1 MRPFLQ
7 ALTHLDTRPWRT
19 IAVSFLLFGGVGVV
33 FLLGAT
39 LLGLNTATHVERWIG
54 AGAAGPWSPFVAVA
68 GFTLLAFLG
77 APQFVLIAAAVVA
90 FGPWPGFVDS
100 WIGTEV
106 SALVGFWLGRRFGAR
121 LLNQHAGRGLRQFT
135 DLVGRNGLVASLII
149 RLAPGP
155 PFIVVNMAAGV
166 TSMRWWSFALGT
178 GLGIIPKIA
187 ATAFFGHTVINA
199 VSGRA
204 KGGGWASLLLIVVVW
219 VAIGLLA
226 RWWLKRSEA
235 AEAAHAETAKGV
247 GGPVGA
253 DGA

>member
-7 ALTHLDTRPWRT
+7 ALTHLDTRAWRT

-33 FLLGAT
+33 FLLSAS
-39 LLGLNTATHVERWIG
+39 LLGLNGVTHVERWIG
-54 AGAAGPWSPFVAVA
+54 AGAAGPWAPFVAVA

-77 APQFVLIAAAVVA
+77 APQFVLIAATVVA

-106 SALVGFWLGRRFGAR
+106 SALVGFGLGRRFGAR
-121 LLNQHAGRGLRQFT
+121 LLNQYAGRGLRQFT
-135 DLVGRNGLVASLII
+135 DLVGRNGLLASLIV
-149 RLAPGP
+149 RLVPGP

-178 GLGIIPKIA
+178 GLGVIPKIA
-187 ATAFFGHTVINA
+187 ATAFFGHTVIDA

-204 KGGGWASLLLIVVVW
+204 KGAGWASLVLILVVW
-219 VAIGLLA
+219 GAIGLVA
-226 RWWLKRSEA
+226 RALLKRSEA
-235 AEAAHAETAKGV
+235 AEAARTDVADRTVGTA
-247 GGPVGA
+247 GA
-253 DGA
+253 DRP